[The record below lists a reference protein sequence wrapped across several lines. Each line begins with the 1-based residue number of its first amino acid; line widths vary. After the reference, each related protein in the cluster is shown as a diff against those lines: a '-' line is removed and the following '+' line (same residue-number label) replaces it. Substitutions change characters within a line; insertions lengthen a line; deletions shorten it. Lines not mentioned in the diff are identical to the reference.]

1 MSDISSMMK
10 PLPVLS
16 RWGRRSTLG
25 STTGLRV
32 ECSPPSLRHA
42 PGSSWQRLMFWLLAP
57 APQDAA
63 PPLNRLPAVR
73 REFLAVLSD
82 VASEGADRLRSCIQ
96 DAHSLRDL
104 WHLRADV
111 FGVIGLEHSQ
121 TEAQQR
127 LLLLNR
133 HFPSRA
139 PRSQFA
145 SI

>member
-1 MSDISSMMK
+1 MMK

-25 STTGLRV
+25 GTTGLRV

-42 PGSSWQRLMFWLLAP
+42 PSSAWQRLLFWLLAP

-73 REFLAVLSD
+73 REFMAVLSD
-82 VASEGADRLRSCIQ
+82 ILSESAEPLRASILEAY
-96 DAHSLRDL
+96 SLRDL
-104 WHLRADV
+104 WHLRADI
-111 FGVIGLEHSQ
+111 FGVIGRERSQ
-121 TEAQQR
+121 SEAQQR

-145 SI
+145 PL